1 MVALTDVSVNPAD
14 GEVTSVFVTAKPE
27 NDALML
33 TDRDSCGAAGFIR
46 GMSTAKTVSPVPGD
60 APSTSFVLVTFKM
73 RVPEVLVHELS
84 ERSGF
89 SDPEGTVR
97 VVKGSVASV
106 VKDPAR
112 PETVTTGEQNAY
124 SGTLN
129 VTLTVTELLSQ
140 GYAEL

>member
-1 MVALTDVSVNPAD
+1 VVALTDVLVNPAD

-27 NDALML
+27 IDALML

-60 APSTSFVLVTFKM
+60 APSTSFVPVTVKV
-73 RVPEVLVHELS
+73 RIPEVLAHELT

-89 SDPEGTVR
+89 SDPAGTVR
-97 VVKGSVASV
+97 VVKGNVPSV

-112 PETVTTGEQNAY
+112 PATVTTGVQNAY